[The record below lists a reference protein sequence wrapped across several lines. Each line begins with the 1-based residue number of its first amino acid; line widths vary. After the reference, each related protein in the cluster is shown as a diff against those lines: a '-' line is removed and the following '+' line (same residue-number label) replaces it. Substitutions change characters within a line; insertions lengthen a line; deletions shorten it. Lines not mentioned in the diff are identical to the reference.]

1 MCIINRAMGELEDFK
16 SCFGAFGVGSYFNN
30 TYNEKSDIDI
40 YVIKDTDMYVKK
52 SIFFE
57 GVRFDITVC
66 SLKALY
72 FSATKGKFFAFLQE
86 TLRTA
91 HLIKDTDNRVSQCLN
106 RIQQYAQETQRP
118 PNQFDIKN
126 CKAFI
131 ANCARKLEQHQSN
144 KFMFIRYM
152 SDWSDECYKLNCM
165 VKKKPPFE
173 SPVLKGKHISE
184 EFPELHNVLDKVM
197 STISIDVRS
206 QLINEYT
213 QHLLTSSYPDVKTEG
228 VFKRVKFPLR

>member
-1 MCIINRAMGELEDFK
+1 MYIINRAMGELEDFK
-16 SCFGAFGVGSYFNN
+16 SCIGVFGVGSYFNN

-52 SIFFE
+52 SIYFE
-57 GVRFDITVC
+57 GTHLDITVC
-66 SLKALY
+66 SLKSLY

-91 HLIKDTDNRVSQCLN
+91 HLLKDTDSQVSQCLN
-106 RIQQYAQETQRP
+106 HIQQYAQETQRP

-126 CKAFI
+126 SKAFI
-131 ANCARKLEQHQSN
+131 TNCARKLEQHQSN
-144 KFMFIRYM
+144 NFMFISYM
-152 SDWSDECYKLNCM
+152 SDWSTECYKLNCM
-165 VKKKPPFE
+165 VEKISSFE

-184 EFPELHNVLDKVM
+184 EFPKLHSVIEKVM
-197 STISIDVRS
+197 NTHSTDLRS
-206 QLINEYT
+206 KLINDYT
-213 QHLLTSSYPDVKTEG
+213 QHLLTNSYPNVKTEG